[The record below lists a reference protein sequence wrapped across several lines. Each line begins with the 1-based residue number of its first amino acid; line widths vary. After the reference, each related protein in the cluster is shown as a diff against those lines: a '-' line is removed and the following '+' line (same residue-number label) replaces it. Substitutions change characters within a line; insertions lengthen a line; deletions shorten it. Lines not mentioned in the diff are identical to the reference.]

1 MLHDKPLIWLSGE
14 VRTPPFSS
22 QARVEVGALLRMLQN
37 GEMIGMPH
45 SRPMPS
51 VGRGCHELRIR
62 DQDKNWRLVYYIAY
76 DVVVIL
82 DVFAKST
89 QRTPQEVI
97 DVCKRRLRRYLADC
111 GN

>member
-1 MLHDKPLIWLSGE
+1 MLYDKPLIWLSGE
-14 VRTPPFSS
+14 VKTPPFSS
-22 QARVEVGALLRMLQN
+22 EARIEVGALLRMLQN

-51 VGRGCHELRIR
+51 VGRGCHELRVR

-97 DVCKRRLRRYLADC
+97 DVCKRRLRRYLTDC